1 MFKKTLIS
9 LLTLGS
15 AVIGAAAAN
24 ILSLAE
30 TITDD
35 AIVYPESFE
44 TDTRAMMQNWYL
56 RNYAELD
63 ANVDATADVA
73 VSDEEIERRLAA
85 MPTVIEM
92 PFNSVVRKYI
102 DMYTQKRRSLVEN
115 MLGMS
120 LYYMPIFEQALER
133 EGLPLEL
140 KYLPIIESALNPDAV
155 SRAGATGL
163 WQFMLPTARGLGM
176 EVSSL
181 VDERRDPIR
190 SSEMAAKYLHQLYD
204 IYHDWSLA
212 IAAYNCGPG
221 NVNKALRRAGG
232 GKHDFW
238 NIYYLL
244 PAETRGYVPCFIAAN
259 YVMTYYGKHNISPAL
274 ARKPILTDTIS
285 VSHRVHFEQ
294 ISEVLNIPVD
304 GIRLLN
310 PQFRENL
317 IPGDIRPYTL
327 TLPSQQVYSYIISED
342 SILACN
348 ADKYQRRTTVEPND
362 GSQPTV
368 DPSDPNV
375 EWVDTEVVKWHK
387 VRKGET
393 FGSIAR
399 KYGVT
404 ASSIKSANGIKRLRR
419 GRTIKI
425 VTTERVARQKSPE
438 ETPAEQPA
446 EQQTPG
452 PDTEVTASSD
462 VQADADNGKPAES
475 VSADSAAETTE
486 QTATEAAQGT
496 AEVVTASAEPVVKEN
511 NDADKQKPK
520 ETNKK
525 KKDKKKKSK
534 TYTVK
539 SGDTLSNIAKRN
551 GVSVDK
557 LRRLNGIS
565 GSMIH
570 PGQKLK
576 VS

>member
-1 MFKKTLIS
+1 MYNMLKKTL
-9 LLTLGS
+9 LTLL
-15 AVIGAAAAN
+15 AIGAATLTSAADN
-24 ILSLAE
+24 ILSLCE

-35 AIVYPESFE
+35 SIVFPESFE
-44 TDTRAMMQNWYL
+44 TDTHKMMQNWYL

-63 ANVDATADVA
+63 ANVDNAADA
-73 VSDEEIERRLAA
+73 EVSDEEMAARLAA

-102 DMYTQKRRSLVEN
+102 DMYTGRRRGLIEN

-133 EGLPLEL
+133 EGVPLEL

-155 SRAGATGL
+155 SKAGATGL

-190 SSEMAAKYLHQLYD
+190 SSEMAAKLLHQLYN
-204 IYHDWSLA
+204 IYNDWSLA

-221 NVNKALRRAGG
+221 NINKALRRAGE

-238 NIYYLL
+238 DIYYLL

-274 ARKPILTDTIS
+274 ARKPILTDTVCVNKRI
-285 VSHRVHFEQ
+285 HFDQ

-310 PQFRENL
+310 PQFREDV

-327 TLPSQQVYSYIISED
+327 ILPSQQVYSYIISED
-342 SILACN
+342 SILAHN
-348 ADKYQRRTTVEPND
+348 AEKYARRTVVEPND
-362 GSQPTV
+362 GTQPQI
-368 DPSDPNV
+368 DQSDPNT

-393 FGSIAR
+393 FSSIAK

-404 ASSIKSANGIKRLRR
+404 ASSIKSANGISTLRR

-425 VTTERVARQKSPE
+425 VTTERVAKPKDSTPAE
-438 ETPAEQPA
+438 GTPVETPAEGDA
-446 EQQTPG
+446 NITLI
-452 PDTEVTASSD
+452 
-462 VQADADNGKPAES
+462 ADNGNGGSDAPESASEAIAEAQVEESTVAQAEQPAPKKETKKPA
-475 VSADSAAETTE
+475 
-486 QTATEAAQGT
+486 
-496 AEVVTASAEPVVKEN
+496 
-511 NDADKQKPK
+511 KPR
-520 ETNKK
+520 
-525 KKDKKKKSK
+525 SK

-539 SGDTLSNIAKRN
+539 QGDTLSKIAKRH
-551 GVSVDK
+551 GTTVQK
-557 LRRLNGIS
+557 LQKLNGIS
-565 GSMIH
+565 GSNIRA
-570 PGQKLK
+570 GQKIK